1 MNNEN
6 MVYPSGYE
14 VYWEPWVDAYSN
26 DDYINMQSMFTD
38 IKELGQEDVEE
49 ELTQEEMEL
58 IKEITEQ
65 EVFNRPLQT
74 IMTPFGVMPL
84 TDNTLASKRF
94 KFWTAHTNFKIH
106 QYHVDILDNQ
116 CEGVESFDLLTPLR
130 S

>member
-6 MVYPSGYE
+6 MVYPSGYD

-84 TDNTLASKRF
+84 TDNTLASK
-94 KFWTAHTNFKIH
+94 
-106 QYHVDILDNQ
+106 ILD
-116 CEGVESFDLLTPLR
+116 GPYKF
-130 S
+130 